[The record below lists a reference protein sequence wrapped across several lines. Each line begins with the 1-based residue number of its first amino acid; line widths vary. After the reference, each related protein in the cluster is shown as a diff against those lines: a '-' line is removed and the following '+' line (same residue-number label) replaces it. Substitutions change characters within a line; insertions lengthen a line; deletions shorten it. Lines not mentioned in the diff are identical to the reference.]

1 MLLRRG
7 ALYLRRRNRP
17 PPTGLVVVPSW
28 AVEAK
33 GPFSSAYEYLVGG
46 NSPLVLLPMRGWCLV
61 ESVNDELLVEVGVY
75 AGAGKFNFNASVWA
89 IRLTACFVHRGTR
102 RGWVRLGCE
111 RRGRERAT
119 ARGGEAVR
127 ARGAVRE
134 RVLRGGVEE
143 KGEGEGGNPLY
154 F

>member
-1 MLLRRG
+1 MFFVDSV
-7 ALYLRRRNRP
+7 AWNLRRRNRP

-75 AGAGKFNFNASVWA
+75 AGAGKFLLMLPYGQFD
-89 IRLTACFVHRGTR
+89 
-102 RGWVRLGCE
+102 
-111 RRGRERAT
+111 
-119 ARGGEAVR
+119 
-127 ARGAVRE
+127 
-134 RVLRGGVEE
+134 
-143 KGEGEGGNPLY
+143 
-154 F
+154 